1 MSITM
6 LQSTKK
12 VFRKAMTSTLRDLTQ
27 SDLQSQSEAIVAK
40 ILALPAFKSC
50 KTISCYLSMPTA
62 EAQTT
67 ALILRILADGGMI
80 TSLIIIYT
88 VYWGIFNAGKKLF
101 VPSLTSNNGH
111 MDFVRLYN
119 EEDFRTLPA
128 GLWGIPEP
136 TVEWE
141 KNKRQNVLDSS
152 CEGLDLIL
160 LPGQQVSCQVYLH
173 EVEGELMPG
182 SGVAFDRSRSRLG
195 HGKGYYDR
203 FLSSYKGGANKEFEV
218 ALSLQQ
224 QLLDAGQVPVS
235 EYDWKMDM
243 IITPDDIITPECGHS
258 EGV

>member
-1 MSITM
+1 M

-12 VFRKAMTSTLRDLTQ
+12 VFRKTMTSTLRDLTQ

-40 ILALPAFKSC
+40 VLALPAFKAC

-67 ALILRILADGGMI
+67 ALILRILADD
-80 TSLIIIYT
+80 
-88 VYWGIFNAGKKLF
+88 GKKLF

-119 EEDFRTLPA
+119 EQDFRTLPA

-141 KNKRQNVLDSS
+141 NNKRQSVLDSS
-152 CEGLDLIL
+152 CEDLDLIL
-160 LPGQQVSCQVYLH
+160 LPG
-173 EVEGELMPG
+173 
-182 SGVAFDRSRSRLG
+182 VAFDRSLSRLG

-203 FLSSYKGGANKEFEV
+203 FLSSYVNSNQRPRPLLV

-243 IITPDDIITPECGHS
+243 IITPNDIINQECGHPES
-258 EGV
+258 V